1 MFCIEETPC
10 EVRLT
15 NVTPLYFLI
24 SPISASFKTYWHTIF
39 PLLSKTERDQIS
51 DSAQP
56 KVFCSYLKKSHKRR
70 IWKRMP
76 APSFVFF
83 KVLVTFKRS
92 YPFLYGSSVRIT
104 KRILWSC
111 FVKMTVVLWQAAPAA
126 SMVRGSSSVVAER
139 SREEELGPTL
149 DPPPRPVGAKKVQ
162 KMTFKTKPFFIF
174 LLEKLATPLSL
185 CMILLLWPHWLFSIH
200 EKVQNYL
207 VVRFFGSIFSWDCF
221 IFMIGKGSFNG
232 EEKKW
237 RENLNK
243 SLFISFAA
251 FLSTKKTS
259 DPWKRER
266 QVKTVFSDKVDAAA
280 IKRTISQTHLVLL
293 RKRLRFRQIW
303 SGVSHSRNSLG

>member
-76 APSFVFF
+76 APSFVCF

-149 DPPPRPVGAKKVQ
+149 DPPPRPV
-162 KMTFKTKPFFIF
+162 
-174 LLEKLATPLSL
+174 
-185 CMILLLWPHWLFSIH
+185 SIH
-200 EKVQNYL
+200 VNLDPDSEPGLDPLGTQTQS
-207 VVRFFGSIFSWDCF
+207 GSQRALQD
-221 IFMIGKGSFNG
+221 
-232 EEKKW
+232 
-237 RENLNK
+237 
-243 SLFISFAA
+243 
-251 FLSTKKTS
+251 
-259 DPWKRER
+259 
-266 QVKTVFSDKVDAAA
+266 
-280 IKRTISQTHLVLL
+280 
-293 RKRLRFRQIW
+293 
-303 SGVSHSRNSLG
+303 